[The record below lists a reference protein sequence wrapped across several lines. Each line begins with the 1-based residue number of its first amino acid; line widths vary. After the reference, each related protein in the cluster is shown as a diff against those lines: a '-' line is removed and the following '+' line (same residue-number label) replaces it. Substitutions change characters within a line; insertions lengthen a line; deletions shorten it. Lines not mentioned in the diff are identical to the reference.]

1 MSVRKFVLLA
11 LLIIYLVGSIYALV
25 LTWSEPTESEPK
37 LDKDGKQVLDNAGK
51 PVLEEAAPPKFNDIF
66 TYVVTGISGVM
77 VAAFAKALG
86 VPVPPPDG
94 DGEEVSTEGFDWF
107 KRFWEWLKSVWKR
120 ITPSDFSKHYFVWGQ
135 TIIGTISLITWFI
148 RPMVTPEPIK
158 NIAALSFAMF
168 LSVANDVIDD
178 EDD

>member
-11 LLIIYLVGSIYALV
+11 LLIIYLVASIYALV
-25 LTWSEPTESEPK
+25 LTWIEPVEPQPK
-37 LDKDGKQVLDNAGK
+37 LDEDGKQVLDDVGK
-51 PVLEEAAPPKFNDIF
+51 PVLEEVSPPEFNDIF

-86 VPVPPPDG
+86 VPVPPQEEEEG
-94 DGEEVSTEGFDWF
+94 DVSTESLDPV

-135 TIIGTISLITWFI
+135 TIIGTICLITWFI
-148 RPMVTPEPIK
+148 KPMVTPEPIK

-168 LSVANDVIDD
+168 LSVANDVIGDDD
-178 EDD
+178 E